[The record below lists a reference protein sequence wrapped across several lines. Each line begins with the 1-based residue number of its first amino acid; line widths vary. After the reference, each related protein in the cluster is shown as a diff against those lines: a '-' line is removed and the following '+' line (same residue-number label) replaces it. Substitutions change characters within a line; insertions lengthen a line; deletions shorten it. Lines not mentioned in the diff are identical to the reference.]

1 MPTERLHLDSRSSV
15 VPRIWT
21 PAPAIADRTPSV
33 HVPANAFDQDVRKA
47 DTAAL
52 LGALDTS
59 ARFNGATASERELWT
74 RGPIVGNPAFD
85 VPAGGG
91 TGNLNLSHPAVL
103 EGLRRLGL
111 SPTDLLNASGAV
123 QPVLDAAVAA
133 SKGDWKGALKHLI
146 AAAPHVAPLVEKG
159 IIKAASQLESDGA
172 EGIARSLLTDPRV
185 VRQLVTN
192 RKLHGSVIKLVNGDV
207 SGAIRGMMGQQA
219 VAKDVA
225 NALAKNSTV
234 KSLMAPLG
242 LTNGDDLFR
251 VGKAIPEAME
261 LAQKVRV
268 KDLAGSVRELGDVLG
283 TLPLGLRTRMM
294 AAIAAKLDLPPWL
307 ANAVAA
313 TGSLLGNDAVGK
325 ALLEV
330 AKAVKAKDLP
340 DFTHALAKMGRVVAD
355 TDPAAATAF
364 LNALSGLPG
373 SMGKLF
379 KNAELNAAVVETKT
393 VSNLFEAL
401 ERLAVGNLNGAMD
414 ELGQAAGALL
424 TTGRKVSIGG
434 KEFPISEEGIRAASQ
449 LFERFFDALPATV
462 KKKITEAV
470 AKLAAQAGFSAVPIV
485 GDLVVGTLDAA
496 ALVKL
501 KREGGSGL
509 DITLAGAKLAV
520 DVVGALQ
527 LSKGITV
534 PLRLAIGT
542 AQVVKTTT
550 DLIDSVRD
558 FQKAFAGF

>member
-242 LTNGDDLFR
+242 LTNGEDLFR

-313 TGSLLGNDAVGK
+313 TGSLLGNDAVGE